1 MSTEKLDRQT
11 YQKFIEERI
20 NVFNDLEYPK
30 PKNNQQ
36 LTYDLYELTKN
47 ILSRP
52 MKELKILKS
61 FNYFGIENVRI
72 QIKDWDLSLMQILI
86 QMPMKI

>member
-36 LTYDLYELTKN
+36 LTYDLYELTKKYLEQAHEGAKN
-47 ILSRP
+47 F
-52 MKELKILKS
+52 KI
-61 FNYFGIENVRI
+61 I
-72 QIKDWDLSLMQILI
+72 QLFRH
-86 QMPMKI
+86 